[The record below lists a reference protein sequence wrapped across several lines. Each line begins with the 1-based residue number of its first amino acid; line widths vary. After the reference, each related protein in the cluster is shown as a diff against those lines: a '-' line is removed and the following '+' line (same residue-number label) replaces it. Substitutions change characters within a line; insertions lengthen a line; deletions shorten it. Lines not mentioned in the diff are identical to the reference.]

1 MFEVSVTDNLD
12 DNHPYK
18 ICVWQCVFANWW
30 SKLFDG
36 YAWEMEGSL
45 FAADTK
51 EFDPVPNFG
60 MFWQKGG
67 IVS

>member
-1 MFEVSVTDNLD
+1 
-12 DNHPYK
+12 
-18 ICVWQCVFANWW
+18 
-30 SKLFDG
+30 LFDG